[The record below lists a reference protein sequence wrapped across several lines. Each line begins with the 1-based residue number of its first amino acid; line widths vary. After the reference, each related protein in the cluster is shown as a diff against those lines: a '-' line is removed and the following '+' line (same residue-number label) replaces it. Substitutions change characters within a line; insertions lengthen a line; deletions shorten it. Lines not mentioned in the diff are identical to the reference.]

1 MSSTEKKGK
10 GSEPYIEESS
20 MTDLWDLWMTELHQG
35 KSGLT
40 VKVNGL
46 VESYQS
52 KFQRIDILDT
62 ADFGKMLVLY
72 GSMMVADKDL
82 TSYNE
87 MITHVPLFTHP
98 KPDNVL
104 IIGGGD
110 CGALT
115 NVMKHPEVKKA
126 TMCEIDKMVVE
137 VCKRHFPH
145 LTAGVKDR
153 RAKLVFKDGKDFIAK
168 GKEKFDI
175 IMLDLS
181 DPVGPAA
188 DLFQK
193 KFHQQVYNRLKSDG
207 ILVAQS
213 ESPYFNPETVEQMYR
228 NLRDIFPIVKR
239 YTAHVPIYPSSY
251 WSFAFCSKKYHPID
265 DFDAARYR
273 LLKLKNDYY
282 NADTHLGAFC
292 LPEYVKKLI
301 GDN

>member
-1 MSSTEKKGK
+1 LSSTKKRGK
-10 GSEPYIEESS
+10 GAEPYIEESS

-46 VESYQS
+46 VETYQS

-72 GSMMVADKDL
+72 GSMMVADRDL

-98 KPDNVL
+98 RPNNVL

-115 NVMKHPEVKKA
+115 NVVKHPEVKKV
-126 TMCEIDKMVVE
+126 TMCEIDRMVVE

-145 LTAGVKDR
+145 LTAGTKDR
-153 RAKLVFKDGKDFIAK
+153 RAKLVFRDGKDFIAK

-193 KFHQQVYNRLKSDG
+193 KFHQQVYNRLNSDG

-213 ESPYFNPETVEQMYR
+213 ESPYFNKEIIRRMYA
-228 NLRDIFPIVKR
+228 NLKDIFPIVR
-239 YTAHVPIYPSSY
+239 MYLCFMPIYPSAL
-251 WSFAFCSKKYHPID
+251 WSFAFCSKKHDPIR
-265 DFDAARYR
+265 DFDRARLDR
-273 LLKLKNDYY
+273 LALKTRYY
-282 NADTHLGAFC
+282 NADTHVGAFA
-292 LPEYVKKLI
+292 LPQFARELV
-301 GDN
+301 

>member
-1 MSSTEKKGK
+1 MSLTKKNK
-10 GSEPYIEESS
+10 GADKYIVESS

-40 VKVNGL
+40 VKIKGL
-46 VESYQS
+46 IETYQS

-62 ADFGKMLVLY
+62 EDFGKMLVLY
-72 GSMMVADKDL
+72 GSMMVADNDL
-82 TSYNE
+82 NSYNE
-87 MITHVPLFTHP
+87 MITHVPLFAHP
-98 KPDNVL
+98 KPNKVL

-110 CGALT
+110 GGALT
-115 NVMKHPEVKKA
+115 NVMKHPEVKSA

-137 VCKRHFPH
+137 VCKRHFPK
-145 LTAGVKDR
+145 LTAGIKDK
-153 RAKLVFKDGKDFIAK
+153 RAKLVFQDGKKFIENARQ
-168 GKEKFDI
+168 KFDV

-193 KFHQQVYNRLKSDG
+193 KFHQKVYDRLNPDG

-213 ESPYFNPETVEQMYR
+213 ESPYFNPETVKQMYK
-228 NLRDIFPIVKR
+228 NLQSIFPIVKM

-265 DFDAARYR
+265 DFDYGRYKK
-273 LLKLKNDYY
+273 LNLKNNYY
-282 NADTHLGAFC
+282 NVDIHLGAFC

-301 GDN
+301 GEK